1 MNEMTQEPK
10 IVEGTNGGAHVVDGP
25 LTTTAA
31 RAASPGLLM
40 SEIDKRVVK
49 VRPMATPIDQISRMV
64 GARNAKSMVVE
75 YYSVD
80 TKGVSARSKSMTASE
95 ESDVEGMTT
104 YLLKTDNDGI
114 FSATETIF
122 VPTLSGKDASGKD
135 AGNLQLYVLDK
146 TDAGLKVVMLNAA
159 GNASTLATAIN
170 GGVQIVRMGRA
181 AAELDVQT
189 PQFEAMPK
197 KSSNY
202 CQIFKAQIE
211 QSVFAK
217 LSAKEVG
224 WGFSDQE
231 EVAIMDMRMGME
243 KNFLFGVKAVS
254 YTHLTLPTT

>member
-104 YLLKTDNDGI
+104 YLLKRIMTVF
-114 FSATETIF
+114 FSYRN
-122 VPTLSGKDASGKD
+122 
-135 AGNLQLYVLDK
+135 NLCAYPVGQ
-146 TDAGLKVVMLNAA
+146 GCIRERCGQFAA
-159 GNASTLATAIN
+159 VCA
-170 GGVQIVRMGRA
+170 
-181 AAELDVQT
+181 
-189 PQFEAMPK
+189 
-197 KSSNY
+197 
-202 CQIFKAQIE
+202 
-211 QSVFAK
+211 
-217 LSAKEVG
+217 
-224 WGFSDQE
+224 
-231 EVAIMDMRMGME
+231 
-243 KNFLFGVKAVS
+243 
-254 YTHLTLPTT
+254 